1 MIKPR
6 NTEVLVGVGVAFYL
20 GILAAA
26 YFLDG
31 LNLQLC
37 AGFEAADLLALLVGM
52 RLRSAER
59 VLLYIHISTHIAAA
73 LILLALWSISWDA
86 YAALLLLYVGVPFAG
101 WAAGY
106 GLIQAGRQQE
116 QDLFL
121 YI

>member
-6 NTEVLVGVGVAFYL
+6 NTEVLASVGVAFYL

-59 VLLYIHISTHIAAA
+59 ALLYIHISTHIAAA

-86 YAALLLLYVGVPFAG
+86 YAALLLLYVNMPFVG
-101 WAAGY
+101 WGAGY